1 MVAATLDKLSEAIET
16 YRQRHHI
23 GYSDIAERAGLRG
36 AKPGQMVK
44 QDLFR
49 NNSLRKEIVNWA
61 LEYVLPENQLYAQ
74 GLTATQ
80 VAAVM
85 EMLQGFRRANEM
97 ATGTK
102 DSGAPIASANASGAK
117 PPPGTVGAR
126 APQNGAPD
134 PKKEDALRVLGGQ
147 LPGKPSTISP
157 GAPPPPA
164 TPAATPPKAP
174 GAGPRKPGKP
184 RAYANRSSPRK

>member
-1 MVAATLDKLSEAIET
+1 MVAVTLDRMSEAIET

-61 LEYVLPENQLYAQ
+61 IEQVLPENQLFEQ

-85 EMLQGFRRANEM
+85 EMIQGFRRANELT
-97 ATGTK
+97 AGTK
-102 DSGAPIASANASGAK
+102 QAGAPIASAPTSGAK
-117 PPPGTVGAR
+117 PPLGTAGAP
-126 APQNGAPD
+126 APQTGVPD
-134 PKKEDALRVLGGQ
+134 PQKAEVLRVLGGQ
-147 LPGKPSTISP
+147 LPGKPAETSP
-157 GAPPPPA
+157 GARQ
-164 TPAATPPKAP
+164 PAANPKAIPPKAP
-174 GAGPRKPGKP
+174 DVGPRKPGKP
-184 RAYANRSSPRK
+184 RAYANRSSPKK